1 MLAFEYLHN
10 HNVVYRDLKPEN
22 VLVDT
27 RGYVKIIDFGFAK
40 KVVHRTYTFC
50 GTMEYMCARWDASR
64 TGRLT
69 YTHSATTA
77 HPALPS
83 LHSAPEVANCRGH
96 AFPADWWTLG
106 VLIYELLWGY
116 TPFTMQV
123 TWVAP
128 HTSAHAP
135 HLSPHLPF
143 TMQDT
148 IEDPLAICQNILNP
162 RYVIPGLESVSRET
176 RELLLSVLMH
186 DPFLRPSAAEIKRKA
201 SAILA
206 QFCAILAQFCAI
218 P

>member
-1 MLAFEYLHN
+1 MHAN
-10 HNVVYRDLKPEN
+10 
-22 VLVDT
+22 
-27 RGYVKIIDFGFAK
+27 GA
-40 KVVHRTYTFC
+40 
-50 GTMEYMCARWDASR
+50 AQ
-64 TGRLT
+64 
-69 YTHSATTA
+69 
-77 HPALPS
+77 
-83 LHSAPEVANCRGH
+83 APEVANCRGH

-123 TWVAP
+123 MGCHCHHRLLLLSHHHV
-128 HTSAHAP
+128 HLTS
-135 HLSPHLPF
+135 S
-143 TMQDT
+143 TSVMQDT

-218 P
+218 L

>member
-1 MLAFEYLHN
+1 MHAN
-10 HNVVYRDLKPEN
+10 
-22 VLVDT
+22 
-27 RGYVKIIDFGFAK
+27 GA
-40 KVVHRTYTFC
+40 
-50 GTMEYMCARWDASR
+50 AQ
-64 TGRLT
+64 
-69 YTHSATTA
+69 
-77 HPALPS
+77 
-83 LHSAPEVANCRGH
+83 APEVANCRGH

-116 TPFTMQV
+116 T
-123 TWVAP
+123 
-128 HTSAHAP
+128 
-135 HLSPHLPF
+135 PF

-206 QFCAILAQFCAI
+206 QFGAILAQFGAILAQFCAI
-218 P
+218 L

>member
-1 MLAFEYLHN
+1 MMGRVSDAAP
-10 HNVVYRDLKPEN
+10 RDAHAQRHLSACSP
-22 VLVDT
+22 
-27 RGYVKIIDFGFAK
+27 R
-40 KVVHRTYTFC
+40 
-50 GTMEYMCARWDASR
+50 AR
-64 TGRLT
+64 L
-69 YTHSATTA
+69 
-77 HPALPS
+77 
-83 LHSAPEVANCRGH
+83 SAPEVANCRGH

-116 TPFTMQV
+116 T
-123 TWVAP
+123 
-128 HTSAHAP
+128 
-135 HLSPHLPF
+135 PF

-206 QFCAILAQFCAI
+206 QFWRNSGAIPAQFCAI
-218 P
+218 L

>member
-1 MLAFEYLHN
+1 MHAN
-10 HNVVYRDLKPEN
+10 
-22 VLVDT
+22 
-27 RGYVKIIDFGFAK
+27 GA
-40 KVVHRTYTFC
+40 
-50 GTMEYMCARWDASR
+50 AQ
-64 TGRLT
+64 
-69 YTHSATTA
+69 
-77 HPALPS
+77 
-83 LHSAPEVANCRGH
+83 APEVANCRGH

-116 TPFTMQV
+116 T
-123 TWVAP
+123 
-128 HTSAHAP
+128 
-135 HLSPHLPF
+135 PF

-206 QFCAILAQFCAI
+206 QFGATLAQFGAI
-218 P
+218 L

>member
-1 MLAFEYLHN
+1 MHAN
-10 HNVVYRDLKPEN
+10 
-22 VLVDT
+22 
-27 RGYVKIIDFGFAK
+27 GA
-40 KVVHRTYTFC
+40 
-50 GTMEYMCARWDASR
+50 AQ
-64 TGRLT
+64 
-69 YTHSATTA
+69 
-77 HPALPS
+77 
-83 LHSAPEVANCRGH
+83 APEVANCRGH

-116 TPFTMQV
+116 T
-123 TWVAP
+123 
-128 HTSAHAP
+128 
-135 HLSPHLPF
+135 PF

-206 QFCAILAQFCAI
+206 QFGAIRRNSGAI
-218 P
+218 RRNSLSLPFTPPKACFAIVDFPALLRGELPPPRVPTVRGPLDVSNFDDYEMDDKYLKGGPYRGSPTDWDYSF

>member
-50 GTMEYMCARWDASR
+50 GTMEYI
-64 TGRLT
+64 
-69 YTHSATTA
+69 
-77 HPALPS
+77 
-83 LHSAPEVANCRGH
+83 APEVASCRGH

-106 VLIYELLWGY
+106 VLIYELLFGY
-116 TPFTMQV
+116 TCFTN
-123 TWVAP
+123 
-128 HTSAHAP
+128 
-135 HLSPHLPF
+135 
-143 TMQDT
+143 QDT

-218 P
+218 L

>member
-64 TGRLT
+64 TRRLT
-69 YTHSATTA
+69 CTRTA
-77 HPALPS
+77 PPQLTPALRRG
-83 LHSAPEVANCRGH
+83 SAPEVANCRGH

-116 TPFTMQV
+116 T
-123 TWVAP
+123 
-128 HTSAHAP
+128 
-135 HLSPHLPF
+135 PF

-206 QFCAILAQFCAI
+206 QFCCNPAQFCAI
-218 P
+218 L

>member
-1 MLAFEYLHN
+1 MHAN
-10 HNVVYRDLKPEN
+10 
-22 VLVDT
+22 
-27 RGYVKIIDFGFAK
+27 GA
-40 KVVHRTYTFC
+40 
-50 GTMEYMCARWDASR
+50 AQ
-64 TGRLT
+64 
-69 YTHSATTA
+69 
-77 HPALPS
+77 
-83 LHSAPEVANCRGH
+83 APEVANCRGH

-116 TPFTMQV
+116 T
-123 TWVAP
+123 
-128 HTSAHAP
+128 
-135 HLSPHLPF
+135 PF

-218 P
+218 LSASPSPLRRRALRSSTSRRSSAASCRRRACRPSAARSTCRTSTTTKWTTST

>member
-1 MLAFEYLHN
+1 MHAN
-10 HNVVYRDLKPEN
+10 
-22 VLVDT
+22 
-27 RGYVKIIDFGFAK
+27 GA
-40 KVVHRTYTFC
+40 
-50 GTMEYMCARWDASR
+50 AQ
-64 TGRLT
+64 
-69 YTHSATTA
+69 
-77 HPALPS
+77 
-83 LHSAPEVANCRGH
+83 APEVANCRGH

-116 TPFTMQV
+116 T
-123 TWVAP
+123 
-128 HTSAHAP
+128 
-135 HLSPHLPF
+135 PF

-218 P
+218 L